1 MFFFKV
7 YLFFYYLDTVEKTIE
22 KTANNS
28 NAKHWAGCTLNNYT
42 EAELKAIDDLHPLVE
57 YCVFG
62 CEKGKD
68 GVPHLQFMI
77 CFKAR
82 KKFSTVKKL
91 IPRAHWEV
99 KSKYSTMLDASNY
112 CKKGMRLT

>member
-1 MFFFKV
+1 LHILIILGKETEV
-7 YLFFYYLDTVEKTIE
+7 AT
-22 KTANNS
+22 NS